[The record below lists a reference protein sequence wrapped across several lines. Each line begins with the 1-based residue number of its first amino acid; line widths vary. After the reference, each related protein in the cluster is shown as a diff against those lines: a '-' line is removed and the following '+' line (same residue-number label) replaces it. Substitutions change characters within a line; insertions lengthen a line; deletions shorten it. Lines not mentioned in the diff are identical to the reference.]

1 MAQQDRWPN
10 TPILAGLL
18 LRGSARIAALQGWRR
33 ALVAGLAGGGAALA
47 MPPIGFVPILFVA
60 FPVLLW
66 LIDGARGGRGA
77 FAAGW
82 LFGFGYFLIGLYWI
96 ANALLVDAAQFAW
109 LIPFAVCGLPA
120 LLGLFTGLAAWAQR
134 RWGGSGTG
142 RVLMLGV
149 FWCGFEWIRG
159 HAFTGF
165 PWNLIGY
172 AWSGSDAM
180 LQLAAVV
187 GIYGLGFLTLLA
199 AAAPAALV
207 PQPDPEKFPSLKPN
221 RRLSLDLRLPSVMAL
236 LLAAVW
242 VGGVLR
248 LAGPEE
254 GTVPEVRL
262 RIVQAN
268 IPQQLKWDEAQ
279 RVAHVRR
286 HLELSRLPPAPGEP
300 APTLIIWPE
309 TAVPF
314 FLNAE
319 PRVIE
324 AIAGAAPVGGAIVTG
339 APRLE
344 RDGDGSPRI
353 WNSIMAID
361 ASGALVATY
370 DKVHLVPF
378 GEYVPFR
385 EVLSLSKITAGT
397 TDFTPGE
404 GLRTVDIAG
413 APPVSPLV
421 CYEVIFPG
429 AVVAP
434 DGPAPRWLLNVTN
447 DGWYGRS
454 AGPYQHLQIA
464 RMRAIEQGLPLVRAA
479 NTGISA
485 VFDARG
491 TIIARLGLDRAG
503 TLDAGLPQARP
514 SPTPYSRFGDAGF
527 AFMLLAGAAGVGGL
541 RRTRLKRLGLP
552 TYP

>member
-1 MAQQDRWPN
+1 MASA
-10 TPILAGLL
+10 LARFLV
-18 LRGSARIAALQGWRR
+18 RASARIAGLRGWRR

-47 MPPIGFVPILFVA
+47 MPPVGFVPILFVA

-66 LIDGARGGRGA
+66 LIDGARGGREA
-77 FAAGW
+77 FATGW
-82 LFGFGYFLIGLYWI
+82 FFGFGYFLIGLYWI

-120 LLGLFTGLAAWAQR
+120 LLGLFTGLAAWGQR

-142 RVLMLGV
+142 RILMLAV

-180 LQLAAVV
+180 LQSAAVV
-187 GIYGLGFLTLLA
+187 GIYGLGFLTVVA
-199 AAAPAALV
+199 AAAPAAFV
-207 PQPDPEKFPSLKPN
+207 PQPNPKKALPPLNPN
-221 RRLSLDLRLPSVMAL
+221 RPLRLDLRLPGVMAL

-242 VGGVLR
+242 VGGILR
-248 LAGPEE
+248 LAGPGE
-254 GTVPEVRL
+254 GTVPDVRL

-286 HLELSRLPPAPGEP
+286 HLELSRRPPAPGEP
-300 APTLIIWPE
+300 SPTLIVWPE

-319 PRVIE
+319 PGVIE

-344 RDGDGSPRI
+344 RDGDAGPRI

-361 ASGALVATY
+361 ATGALVATY

-385 EVLSLSKITAGT
+385 DLLGLSKITAGT

-404 GLRTVDIAG
+404 GLQTIDLPG

-464 RMRAIEQGLPLVRAA
+464 RMRAVEQGLPLVRAA

-491 TIIARLGLDRAG
+491 RKVAQLGLDRAG
-503 TLDAGLPQARP
+503 ILDTELPQARP
-514 SPTPYSRFGDAGF
+514 SPTPYSRFGDASF
-527 AFMLLAGAAGVGGL
+527 AFILLVAAAGVSGA
-541 RRTRLKRLGLP
+541 RRTRLKRIGLP